1 MSLDLSPLGFRK
13 TPFTR
18 ELSVPERFALPYQA
32 EATEALAEAVRQRM
46 SAALIA
52 PAGTGKTVALRI
64 LLSTLPEARYQI
76 RYVKVTGLSK
86 RDLCKEIAAAC
97 GLSATGIYPA
107 LVRKLQDAFEHTMG
121 TDGLR
126 PVIVLDE
133 AHDLRPESLAML
145 RLLTN
150 FEMDSKLVVS
160 LVLAGQPPLATLLAR
175 PEQAAMAQRLAH
187 YATLRLLSRDETRA
201 YVVHRC
207 AVAGA
212 HTPPFDDDAH
222 EALFELSRGNLRAI
236 DRLALKALELA
247 ARAEASAVSSG
258 DLIAARKLLWP

>member
-1 MSLDLSPLGFRK
+1 MSIDLSPMGLRK

-18 ELSVPERFALPYQA
+18 ELAVAERFALPHQA

-52 PAGTGKTVALRI
+52 PAGTGKTVALRV
-64 LLSTLPEARYQI
+64 LVAGLPDARYQV

-97 GLSATGIYPA
+97 GLSPTGIYPA
-107 LVRKLQDAFEHTMG
+107 LVRKLQDAFAHASG

-133 AHDLRPESLAML
+133 AHDLRPDSLAVL
-145 RLLTN
+145 SLLTN
-150 FEMDSKLVVS
+150 FEMDSRLVVS
-160 LVLAGQPPLATLLAR
+160 LILAGQPPLKTMLGR
-175 PEQAAMAQRLAH
+175 PDQAAMAQRLAH
-187 YATLRLLSRDETRA
+187 YASLRLLSRDETHA

-207 AVAGA
+207 ALAGA
-212 HTPPFDDDAH
+212 QTDPFDSDAH
-222 EALFELSRGNLRAI
+222 EALFEMSLGNLRAI
-236 DRLALKALELA
+236 DRIALKALELA
-247 ARAEASAVSSG
+247 ARAGASAVSSG
-258 DLIAARKLLWP
+258 EAIQARKLLWP

>member
-1 MSLDLSPLGFRK
+1 
-13 TPFTR
+13 
-18 ELSVPERFALPYQA
+18 
-32 EATEALAEAVRQRM
+32 
-46 SAALIA
+46 
-52 PAGTGKTVALRI
+52 
-64 LLSTLPEARYQI
+64 
-76 RYVKVTGLSK
+76 
-86 RDLCKEIAAAC
+86 
-97 GLSATGIYPA
+97 
-107 LVRKLQDAFEHTMG
+107 
-121 TDGLR
+121 
-126 PVIVLDE
+126 
-133 AHDLRPESLAML
+133 
-145 RLLTN
+145 
-150 FEMDSKLVVS
+150 MDSKLVVS